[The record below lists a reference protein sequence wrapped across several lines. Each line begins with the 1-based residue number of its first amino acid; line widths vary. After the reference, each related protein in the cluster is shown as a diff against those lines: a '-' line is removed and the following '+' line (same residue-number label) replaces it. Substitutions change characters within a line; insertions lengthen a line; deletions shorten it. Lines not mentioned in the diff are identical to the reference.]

1 LSEGGEEEGEFVAP
15 RPNATGEKK
24 STLKAVAVKSGGK
37 KCPK

>member
-24 STLKAVAVKSGGK
+24 IDAKGKKAVKSAQNR
-37 KCPK
+37 PK